1 MQLPQLAPL
10 AAAIEKLSALLRPV
24 DVQQALIADVV
35 GRVLAADL
43 IADRDCPALDMS
55 AMDGYALRLSEDL
68 PATLPVQATAAAGIE
83 PLTLLPDHAI
93 RIFTGAVVP
102 AGADCVVRREDTLE
116 QPYRVQLTIP
126 VGELQLGQNIRRRG
140 ENAPQGAC
148 LLPRGT
154 LVDAASIPAVASFG
168 AETLA
173 VYRPLRVAVLN
184 TGDELAEPG
193 SPVAAWQIRDSNGPT
208 LTAWLAGLRWIETAR
223 RQRVGDTLQQVQAAL
238 AAQLEHSDA
247 ILITGGVSMGDTD
260 YVPAAIQS
268 LGGQIVFHRL
278 PIRPGRPV
286 LGAILDGKLI
296 IGLPG
301 NPVSVAVTARVVAEP
316 LLRKMAGFGAA
327 APRLAVRLAETDSRR
342 LDLTWFRLVTIDAS
356 GAIHLAKS
364 RGSGDLVSLSLSH
377 GFVEISAGA
386 DGCGPV
392 PLTLW

>member
-10 AAAIEKLSALLRPV
+10 AAAIEKLSAHLRPV
-24 DVQQALIADVV
+24 DVQQTPIADVA

-43 IADRDCPALDMS
+43 LADRDCPALDMS

-68 PATLPVQATAAAGIE
+68 PATLPVQATAAAGGQ
-83 PLTLLPDHAI
+83 PLALQPGQAI
-93 RIFTGAVVP
+93 RIFTGAAVP

-116 QPYRVQLTIP
+116 QPHRVQLTIP
-126 VGELQLGQNIRRRG
+126 LAALQPGQNIRRRG
-140 ENAPQGAC
+140 ENARRGAL

-154 LVDAASIPAVASFG
+154 LVDASSMAAVASFG
-168 AETLA
+168 AETLS

-184 TGDELAEPG
+184 TGDELAAPG
-193 SPVAAWQIRDSNGPT
+193 GSVAAWQIRDSNGPT
-208 LTAWLAGLRWIETAR
+208 LAAWLDGLSWLETIQ
-223 RQRVGDTLQQVQAAL
+223 RQRVGDTLQKVQAAL

-260 YVPAAIQS
+260 FVPAAIQS

-286 LGAILDGKLI
+286 LGAILNGKLI
-296 IGLPG
+296 VGLPG

-316 LLRKMAGFGAA
+316 LLRKMAGYEAA
-327 APRLAVRLAETDSRR
+327 APRPAVRLAETDFRR

-356 GAIHLAKS
+356 GAVRLAQS
-364 RGSGDLVSLSLSH
+364 QGSGDLVSLSRSR
-377 GFVEISAGA
+377 GFVEISAGD
-386 DGCGPV
+386 DGQGPV